1 MVQTD
6 QVRIPLE
13 ATAALPDLRSQ
24 KLRCKPTFSG
34 AAAAQEEEVRSTG
47 NQLVAVTRVR
57 MYVRATVIGCLSV
70 LSKSSRGVVESET
83 RDDESATVHE
93 IRYLIA
99 SYKCSEALII
109 CTGRGEYETHWT
121 WARLRIIIERRL
133 LFNALTKNMDAFAVT
148 KPPK

>member
-57 MYVRATVIGCLSV
+57 MYVSDSYWLSF
-70 LSKSSRGVVESET
+70 G
-83 RDDESATVHE
+83 
-93 IRYLIA
+93 
-99 SYKCSEALII
+99 
-109 CTGRGEYETHWT
+109 
-121 WARLRIIIERRL
+121 IIEIIKRGGGVG
-133 LFNALTKNMDAFAVT
+133 NSG
-148 KPPK
+148 